1 LRRRTR
7 TEKRWVMSPRN
18 RKAFMAAAVGGA
30 AIRAWEVRF
39 RTTSIPDAQGN
50 GEGGGDGGGD
60 HATDGKRGRDVR
72 EEPCG
77 PVYTDSA
84 RRGPHVS
91 VGGGGT
97 EESHRRGREEGR
109 LSFDFVGH

>member
-50 GEGGGDGGGD
+50 GEGDGDGGGD

-72 EEPCG
+72 EEPRG

-84 RRGPHVS
+84 RRGPHEES
-91 VGGGGT
+91 DREGGGGT
-97 EESHRRGREEGR
+97 EESDREGR
-109 LSFDFVGH
+109 FSFDLTVSH